1 MKMDAKN
8 QTSVIHFILLGLSD
22 HSGHQTVL
30 FILFLVMYLVGLLSN
45 SSIMTA
51 IISDSRLHTP
61 MYFFIGNLSLVDIT
75 IMTVIVP
82 QLIINSISQR
92 KTIFFSH
99 CITQLYFFVAMSSTN
114 LLLLWTMAFDR
125 YVAICNPLHYLTVID
140 RRVMDKKVCSQLV
153 TGSWVV
159 GLLNSLLHSMM
170 TARLSFCASNLI
182 ESFFCDIPPLLK
194 LSCSDTSVNELLIL
208 TESMSIVLVS
218 VISIVVSY
226 ARIIMSILSINSSVG
241 RHKALNTCS
250 SHLIVVSV
258 YYGTILFTYI
268 RPTSSYSL
276 EKDKVVSGMYT
287 IVTPMLNPFIYS
299 LRNDQM
305 KQALRKAIGRCL
317 YAHNN

>member
-1 MKMDAKN
+1 MDTEN
-8 QTSVIHFILLGLSD
+8 QSSVINFVLLGLSD

-51 IISDSRLHTP
+51 IISDPRLHTP

-82 QLIINSISQR
+82 QLLVNSISQR
-92 KTIFFSH
+92 KTIYFSH

-114 LLLLWTMAFDR
+114 LLLLWTMAYDR

-140 RRVMDKKVCSQLV
+140 SRACRLLV
-153 TGSWVV
+153 SGSWVV

-208 TESMSIVLVS
+208 TESMSIILVS
-218 VISIVVSY
+218 FISIVVSY
-226 ARIIMSILSINSSVG
+226 VRIIMSILSINSSEG

-276 EKDKVVSGMYT
+276 QKDKVVSVMYT

-317 YAHNN
+317 YAHKN